1 MKHILLAAAFAAFF
15 VSNAV
20 AQECTRPDEVAAQVP
35 VLYGLTVSV
44 SLRDIPNPMVPGD
57 QAMVFERP
65 VSGMSNVVVF
75 IFRRGCLLTILE
87 MSRQEAYDLM
97 MFGPQVDI

>member
-15 VSNAV
+15 VSGAA

-35 VLYGLTVSV
+35 VLYGLSVSV
-44 SLRDIPNPMVPGD
+44 ALRDIPNPLVPGD
-57 QAMVFERP
+57 QAMIFERP
-65 VSGMSNVVVF
+65 VSGMSNVVAF
-75 IFRRGCLLTILE
+75 IFRRGCLIAVLE

-97 MFGPQVDI
+97 MFGPQLDA